1 MTLIGG
7 RGHAVAP
14 RRTTPHNRGMGFI
27 EWLAEVGSGL
37 YALTASLVVL
47 GGFVVF
53 IIEMAGKALE
63 KRRERPTVN
72 VYVGEAHVHVHLHSN
87 DEVNRDFVLPQSSA
101 LPPTQDSDTE
111 SFE

>member
-1 MTLIGG
+1 
-7 RGHAVAP
+7 
-14 RRTTPHNRGMGFI
+14 MGVI

-53 IIEMAGKALE
+53 MIEMAGKGLE

-72 VYVGEAHVHVHLHSN
+72 VYVREAHLHVHLHPN
-87 DEVNRDFVLPQSSA
+87 EEVTLPQAGA
-101 LPPTQDSDTE
+101 LPPGHESDND